1 MNRHFRRSLFFAS
14 GIPLLLLLPACGKK
28 AAATVAVAQQKQ
40 PVEVVAVQ
48 RRDLT
53 DMLSVVG
60 SLAAN
65 ESAQIRPEI
74 AGQVRAVMFN
84 EGDRVTKGQPLIVLE
99 AMKMEMTLTAAMDG
113 TIAAVRC
120 AVGDM
125 VQERA
130 DLVDFAAEA

>member
-1 MNRHFRRSLFFAS
+1 MLRLDDVTVPAHVVEGAGLTVLLAGRPYGFAVVDPLAPPRAAPP
-14 GIPLLLLLPACGKK
+14 GADHVLAPIPGRITSVLCRVGD
-28 AAATVAVAQQKQ
+28 
-40 PVEVVAVQ
+40 VVT
-48 RRDLT
+48 R
-53 DMLSVVG
+53 
-60 SLAAN
+60 
-65 ESAQIRPEI
+65 
-74 AGQVRAVMFN
+74 
-84 EGDRVTKGQPLIVLE
+84 GQPLIVLE